1 MSPKIRA
8 DHLERGAVVY
18 VRQSTPGQIEDHRE
32 SLLRQRALAETARE
46 MGFATIQI
54 IDDDLGRSGSGYAER
69 PGFQRLIG
77 LVSTAQIGTVFAL
90 EQRFSRRG

>member
-8 DHLERGAVVY
+8 DHLKRGAVVY

-54 IDDDLGRSGSGYAER
+54 IDDDSAAPVRATPNVQASSGS
-69 PGFQRLIG
+69 
-77 LVSTAQIGTVFAL
+77 LVS
-90 EQRFSRRG
+90 